1 MPAFNPIKTTLP
13 KNSLVIKDR
22 LDAIVQEILAVAK
35 DQVAMIILFGSYAKG
50 TWVRDWYVEGHIT
63 YSYESDLDILVVT
76 KSPKYRGLK
85 GASFES
91 DLTKRLERK
100 GLRGKTFG
108 APWVTFVVEPIKYL
122 NQQLERSQYFFS
134 DIKKE
139 GILLYDSGEFTLAE
153 PKDLNSEERRQIA
166 KDDFD
171 QWFPRAIGFIKATN
185 YMLQD
190 NYLNLAAFQLH
201 QATESFYSAILLV
214 FTGYKPRLHD
224 IEKLGSLASNYSDEL
239 LKIFPRDTKEQ
250 EERFIL
256 LKLAYT
262 EARYNKNYKITE
274 EQLVYLI
281 KRVEKLKSI
290 TEEICIAWINRQNT
304 H

>member
-1 MPAFNPIKTTLP
+1 MKTSLP
-13 KNSLVIKDR
+13 ENSLVIKDR
-22 LDAIVQEILAVAK
+22 LDAIVQEILAVAR
-35 DQVAMIILFGSYAKG
+35 DQISMIILFGSYAKG

-76 KSPKYRGLK
+76 KSPKYRGPK

-100 GLRGKTFG
+100 GLRGKSFG

-122 NQQLERSQYFFS
+122 NQQLEKSQYFFS

-139 GILLYDSGEFTLAE
+139 GILLYDSGEFTLAK
-153 PKDLNSEERRQIA
+153 PKDLNLEERKQIA

-171 QWFPRAIGFIKATN
+171 VWFGSGTEFLLGVDFYTK
-185 YMLQD
+185 QD
-190 NYLNLAAFQLH
+190 LLNKAAFLLH

-250 EERFIL
+250 EEKFVL
-256 LKLAYT
+256 LKSAYT

-274 EQLVYLI
+274 EQLLYLI
-281 KRVEKLKSI
+281 KRIEKLKSI
-290 TEEICIAWINRQNT
+290 TEEICTNRINEIK
-304 H
+304 

>member
-1 MPAFNPIKTTLP
+1 MKTSLP
-13 KNSLVIKDR
+13 ENSLVIKDR
-22 LDAIVQEILAVAK
+22 LDAIVQEILAVAR
-35 DQVAMIILFGSYAKG
+35 DQISMIILFGSYAKG

-76 KSPKYRGLK
+76 KSPKYRGPK

-100 GLRGKTFG
+100 GLRGKSFG

-122 NQQLERSQYFFS
+122 NQQLEKSQYFFS

-139 GILLYDSGEFTLAE
+139 GILLYDSGEFTLAK
-153 PKDLNSEERRQIA
+153 PKDLNLEERKQIA

-171 QWFPRAIGFIKATN
+171 VWFGSGTEFLLGVDFYTK
-185 YMLQD
+185 QD
-190 NYLNLAAFQLH
+190 LLNKAAFLLH

-250 EERFIL
+250 EEKFVL
-256 LKLAYT
+256 LKSTYT

-274 EQLVYLI
+274 EQLLYLI
-281 KRVEKLKSI
+281 KRIEKLKSI
-290 TEEICIAWINRQNT
+290 TEEICTNRINEIK
-304 H
+304 

>member
-1 MPAFNPIKTTLP
+1 MKTTLP
-13 KNSLVIKDR
+13 KNSLIIKER
-22 LDAIVQEILAVAK
+22 LDAIVQEILAAAR

-50 TWVRDWYVEGHIT
+50 TWVWDWYVEGHIT

-122 NQQLERSQYFFS
+122 NQQLEKSQYFFS

-153 PKDLNSEERRQIA
+153 PKDLNWKERRQIA
-166 KDDFD
+166 KDDFA
-171 QWFPRAIGFIKATN
+171 QWIPRAIGFIKATN
-185 YMLQD
+185 
-190 NYLNLAAFQLH
+190 
-201 QATESFYSAILLV
+201 TC
-214 FTGYKPRLHD
+214 
-224 IEKLGSLASNYSDEL
+224 
-239 LKIFPRDTKEQ
+239 
-250 EERFIL
+250 
-256 LKLAYT
+256 
-262 EARYNKNYKITE
+262 YKI
-274 EQLVYLI
+274 I
-281 KRVEKLKSI
+281 I
-290 TEEICIAWINRQNT
+290 
-304 H
+304 

>member
-1 MPAFNPIKTTLP
+1 MKTSLP
-13 KNSLVIKDR
+13 ENSLVIKDR
-22 LDAIVQEILAVAK
+22 LDAIVQEILAVAR
-35 DQVAMIILFGSYAKG
+35 DQISMIILFGSYAKG

-76 KSPKYRGLK
+76 KSPKYRGPK

-100 GLRGKTFG
+100 GLRGKSFG

-122 NQQLERSQYFFS
+122 NQQLEKSQYFFS

-153 PKDLNSEERRQIA
+153 PKDLNLEEKKQIA

-171 QWFPRAIGFIKATN
+171 VWFGSGTEFLLGVDFYTK
-185 YMLQD
+185 QD
-190 NYLNLAAFQLH
+190 LLNKAAFLLH

-250 EERFIL
+250 EEKFVL
-256 LKLAYT
+256 LKSAYT

-274 EQLVYLI
+274 EQLLYLI
-281 KRVEKLKSI
+281 KRIEKLKSI
-290 TEEICIAWINRQNT
+290 TEEICTNRINEIK
-304 H
+304 

>member
-1 MPAFNPIKTTLP
+1 MKTSLP
-13 KNSLVIKDR
+13 ENSLVIKDR
-22 LDAIVQEILAVAK
+22 LDAIVQEILAAAK
-35 DQVAMIILFGSYAKG
+35 DQIAMIILFGSYAKG

-63 YSYESDLDILVVT
+63 YSYESDLDILIVT
-76 KSPKYRGLK
+76 KSPKYRGPK

-122 NQQLERSQYFFS
+122 NQQLEKNQYFFS

-153 PKDLNSEERRQIA
+153 PKDLNLEERKQIA

-171 QWFPRAIGFIKATN
+171 VWFGSGTEFLLGVDFYTKQALLTK
-185 YMLQD
+185 
-190 NYLNLAAFQLH
+190 AAFLLH

-250 EERFIL
+250 EEKFVL
-256 LKLAYT
+256 LKSAYT

-274 EQLVYLI
+274 EQLLYLI
-281 KRVEKLKSI
+281 KRIEKLKSI
-290 TEEICIAWINRQNT
+290 TEEICTRRINEIK
-304 H
+304 

>member
-1 MPAFNPIKTTLP
+1 MKTSLP
-13 KNSLVIKDR
+13 ENSLVIKER

-76 KSPKYRGLK
+76 KSPKYRGPK

-122 NQQLERSQYFFS
+122 NQQLEKSQYFFS
-134 DIKKE
+134 DLKKE

-153 PKDLNSEERRQIA
+153 PKDLNQEERKQIA
-166 KDDFD
+166 KDDFEV
-171 QWFPRAIGFIKATN
+171 WFGSGAEFLLGVDFYTN
-185 YMLQD
+185 KSL
-190 NYLNLAAFQLH
+190 LNKAAFLLH

-250 EERFIL
+250 EEIFVL
-256 LKLAYT
+256 LKSAYT

-274 EQLVYLI
+274 
-281 KRVEKLKSI
+281 
-290 TEEICIAWINRQNT
+290 
-304 H
+304 

>member
-1 MPAFNPIKTTLP
+1 MKTTLP
-13 KNSLVIKDR
+13 KNSLIIKER

-122 NQQLERSQYFFS
+122 NQQLEKSQYFFS

-139 GILLYDSGEFTLAE
+139 GVLLYDSGEFTLAE

-239 LKIFPRDTKEQ
+239 LKIFPRDTEEQ

-281 KRVEKLKSI
+281 KRVEKLKSV

-304 H
+304 FEQKS

>member
-1 MPAFNPIKTTLP
+1 MKTTLP
-13 KNSLVIKDR
+13 KNSLIIKER
-22 LDAIVQEILAVAK
+22 LDAIVQEILAVAR

-76 KSPKYRGLK
+76 KSPKYRGPK

-122 NQQLERSQYFFS
+122 NQQLEKSQYFFS
-134 DIKKE
+134 DLKKE

-153 PKDLNSEERRQIA
+153 PKDLNQEERKQIA
-166 KDDFD
+166 KDDFEVWLGSGAEFLLGVD
-171 QWFPRAIGFIKATN
+171 FYTN
-185 YMLQD
+185 KSI
-190 NYLNLAAFQLH
+190 LNKAAFLLH

-250 EERFIL
+250 EEIFVL
-256 LKLAYT
+256 LKSAYT

-274 EQLVYLI
+274 EQLLYLT
-281 KRVEKLKSI
+281 KRIEKLKSV
-290 TEEICIAWINRQNT
+290 TEEICTRRINEIK
-304 H
+304 

>member
-1 MPAFNPIKTTLP
+1 MKTTLP
-13 KNSLVIKDR
+13 KNSLVIKER
-22 LDAIVQEILAVAK
+22 LDAIVQEILAAAR

-108 APWVTFVVEPIKYL
+108 APWLTFVVEPIKYL
-122 NQQLERSQYFFS
+122 NQQLEKSQYFFS

-153 PKDLNSEERRQIA
+153 PKDLNWKERRQIA
-166 KDDFD
+166 KDDFEV
-171 QWFPRAIGFIKATN
+171 WFGSGAEFLLGVDFYTN
-185 YMLQD
+185 KSI
-190 NYLNLAAFQLH
+190 LNKAAFLLH

-290 TEEICIAWINRQNT
+290 TEEICTTWINRQNT
-304 H
+304 SEQKI

>member
-1 MPAFNPIKTTLP
+1 MKTSLP
-13 KNSLVIKDR
+13 ENSSVIKGR

-76 KSPKYRGLK
+76 KSPKYRGTK

-122 NQQLERSQYFFS
+122 NQQLEKSQYFFS
-134 DIKKE
+134 DLKKE
-139 GILLYDSGEFTLAE
+139 GILLYNSGEFTLAE
-153 PKDLNSEERRQIA
+153 PKDLNQEERKQIA
-166 KDDFD
+166 KDDLEV
-171 QWFPRAIGFIKATN
+171 WFGSGAEFLLGVDFYTN
-185 YMLQD
+185 KSL
-190 NYLNLAAFQLH
+190 LNKAAFLLH

-250 EERFIL
+250 EEIFVL
-256 LKLAYT
+256 LKSTYT

-274 EQLVYLI
+274 EQLLYLT
-281 KRVEKLKSI
+281 KRIEKLKSV
-290 TEEICIAWINRQNT
+290 TEEICTNRINEIK
-304 H
+304 

>member
-1 MPAFNPIKTTLP
+1 MKTTLP

-22 LDAIVQEILAVAK
+22 LDAIVQEILAAARA
-35 DQVAMIILFGSYAKG
+35 QVAMIILFGSYAKG

-108 APWVTFVVEPIKYL
+108 ASWVTFVVEPIKYL
-122 NQQLERSQYFFS
+122 NQQLEKSQYFFS

-153 PKDLNSEERRQIA
+153 PKDLNSEERKQIA

-290 TEEICIAWINRQNT
+290 TEEICTDWINRQNPL
-304 H
+304 

>member
-1 MPAFNPIKTTLP
+1 MKTTLP
-13 KNSLVIKDR
+13 KNSLIIKER
-22 LDAIVQEILAVAK
+22 LEVIVQEILAVAK

-50 TWVRDWYVEGHIT
+50 TWVRDWYVKGHIT

-122 NQQLERSQYFFS
+122 NQQLEKSQYFFS

-224 IEKLGSLASNYSDEL
+224 IEKLGSLASNYNNEL

-281 KRVEKLKSI
+281 KRVEKLKSV
-290 TEEICIAWINRQNT
+290 TEEICAAWINRQRSP
-304 H
+304 

>member
-1 MPAFNPIKTTLP
+1 MKTTLP
-13 KNSLVIKDR
+13 KNSLIIKER
-22 LDAIVQEILAVAK
+22 LDTIVQEILAVAR

-122 NQQLERSQYFFS
+122 NQQLEKSQYFFS

-153 PKDLNSEERRQIA
+153 PKDLNLEERKQIA

-171 QWFPRAIGFIKATN
+171 VWFGSGTEFLLGVDFYTK
-185 YMLQD
+185 QD
-190 NYLNLAAFQLH
+190 LLNKAAFLLH

-250 EERFIL
+250 EEKFVL
-256 LKLAYT
+256 LKSAYT

-274 EQLVYLI
+274 EQLLYLI
-281 KRVEKLKSI
+281 KRIEKLKSI
-290 TEEICIAWINRQNT
+290 TEEICTNRINEIK
-304 H
+304 

>member
-1 MPAFNPIKTTLP
+1 MKTTLP
-13 KNSLVIKDR
+13 KNSLIIKER
-22 LDAIVQEILAVAK
+22 LDAIVQEILAVAR

-122 NQQLERSQYFFS
+122 NQQLEKSQYFFS

-153 PKDLNSEERRQIA
+153 PKDLNSEERKQIA

-239 LKIFPRDTKEQ
+239 LKIFPRDTEEQ
-250 EERFIL
+250 EEKFIL

-281 KRVEKLKSI
+281 KRVEKLKSV
-290 TEEICIAWINRQNT
+290 TEEICIAWINRQNPFEQKS
-304 H
+304 

>member
-1 MPAFNPIKTTLP
+1 LGNLC
-13 KNSLVIKDR
+13 
-22 LDAIVQEILAVAK
+22 
-35 DQVAMIILFGSYAKG
+35 G
-50 TWVRDWYVEGHIT
+50 
-63 YSYESDLDILVVT
+63 
-76 KSPKYRGLK
+76 
-85 GASFES
+85 
-91 DLTKRLERK
+91 
-100 GLRGKTFG
+100 
-108 APWVTFVVEPIKYL
+108 EPIKYL
-122 NQQLERSQYFFS
+122 NQQLEKSQYFFS

-153 PKDLNSEERRQIA
+153 PKDLNWKERRQIA
-166 KDDFD
+166 KDDFA
-171 QWFPRAIGFIKATN
+171 QWIPRAIGFIKATN

-250 EERFIL
+250 EEKFIL

-281 KRVEKLKSI
+281 KRVEKLKSV
-290 TEEICIAWINRQNT
+290 TEEICIAWINRQNPFEQKS
-304 H
+304 

>member
-1 MPAFNPIKTTLP
+1 MKTSLP
-13 KNSLVIKDR
+13 KNSLIIKDR

-76 KSPKYRGLK
+76 KSPKYRGPK

-91 DLTKRLERK
+91 DLTKRLECK

-122 NQQLERSQYFFS
+122 NQQLEKSQYFFS
-134 DIKKE
+134 DLKKE

-153 PKDLNSEERRQIA
+153 PKDLNQEERKQIA
-166 KDDFD
+166 KDDFEV
-171 QWFPRAIGFIKATN
+171 WFGSGAEFLLGVDFYTN
-185 YMLQD
+185 KSI
-190 NYLNLAAFQLH
+190 LNKAAFLLH

-250 EERFIL
+250 EEIFVL
-256 LKLAYT
+256 LKSAYT
-262 EARYNKNYKITE
+262 EARYNKNYRITA
-274 EQLVYLI
+274 EQLLYLT
-281 KRVEKLKSI
+281 KRIEKLKSV
-290 TEEICIAWINRQNT
+290 TEEICTRRINEIK
-304 H
+304 

>member
-1 MPAFNPIKTTLP
+1 MKTTLP
-13 KNSLVIKDR
+13 KNSLIIKER
-22 LDAIVQEILAVAK
+22 LDAIVQEILAAAR

-122 NQQLERSQYFFS
+122 NQQLEKSQYFFS

-239 LKIFPRDTKEQ
+239 LKIFPRYTEEQ
-250 EERFIL
+250 EEKFIL

-281 KRVEKLKSI
+281 KRVEKLKSV
-290 TEEICIAWINRQNT
+290 TEEICTVWINRQNT
-304 H
+304 FEQKS

>member
-1 MPAFNPIKTTLP
+1 MKTTLP
-13 KNSLVIKDR
+13 KNSLIIKER
-22 LDAIVQEILAVAK
+22 LDAIVQEILAVAR

-122 NQQLERSQYFFS
+122 NQQLEKSQYFFS

-153 PKDLNSEERRQIA
+153 PKDLNSEERKQIA

-239 LKIFPRDTKEQ
+239 LKIFPRDTEEQ

-281 KRVEKLKSI
+281 KRVEKLKSV

-304 H
+304 FEQKS

>member
-1 MPAFNPIKTTLP
+1 MKTSLP
-13 KNSLVIKDR
+13 ENSLVIKDR
-22 LDAIVQEILAVAK
+22 LDAIVQEILAVAR
-35 DQVAMIILFGSYAKG
+35 DQISMIILFGSYAKG

-76 KSPKYRGLK
+76 KSPKYRGPK

-100 GLRGKTFG
+100 GLRGKSFG

-122 NQQLERSQYFFS
+122 NQQLEKSQYFFS

-153 PKDLNSEERRQIA
+153 PKDLNLEERKQIA

-171 QWFPRAIGFIKATN
+171 VWFGSGTEFLLGVDFYTK
-185 YMLQD
+185 QD
-190 NYLNLAAFQLH
+190 LLNKAAFLLH

-224 IEKLGSLASNYSDEL
+224 IEKLGSLASNYSDDL

-250 EERFIL
+250 EEKFVL
-256 LKLAYT
+256 LKSAYT

-274 EQLVYLI
+274 EQLLYLI
-281 KRVEKLKSI
+281 KRIEKLKSI
-290 TEEICIAWINRQNT
+290 TEEICTNRINEIK
-304 H
+304 

>member
-1 MPAFNPIKTTLP
+1 MKTSLP
-13 KNSLVIKDR
+13 ENSLVIKDR
-22 LDAIVQEILAVAK
+22 LDAIVQEILAVAR
-35 DQVAMIILFGSYAKG
+35 DQISMIILFGSYAKG
-50 TWVRDWYVEGHIT
+50 TWVQDWYVEGHIT
-63 YSYESDLDILVVT
+63 YSYESDLDILIVT
-76 KSPKYRGLK
+76 KSPKYRGPK

-122 NQQLERSQYFFS
+122 NQQLEKNQYFFS

-153 PKDLNSEERRQIA
+153 PKDLNLEERKQIA

-171 QWFPRAIGFIKATN
+171 VWFGSGTEFLLGVDFYTKQALLTK
-185 YMLQD
+185 
-190 NYLNLAAFQLH
+190 AAFLLH

-250 EERFIL
+250 EEKFVL
-256 LKLAYT
+256 LKSAYT
-262 EARYNKNYKITE
+262 EACYNKNYKITE

-281 KRVEKLKSI
+281 KRVEKLKSV
-290 TEEICIAWINRQNT
+290 TEEICTRRINEIK
-304 H
+304 

>member
-1 MPAFNPIKTTLP
+1 MKTALP
-13 KNSLVIKDR
+13 ENSLVIKDR
-22 LDAIVQEILAVAK
+22 LDAIVQEILAVERG
-35 DQVAMIILFGSYAKG
+35 QISMVILFGSYAKG

-76 KSPKYRGLK
+76 KSPKYRGPK

-122 NQQLERSQYFFS
+122 NQQLEKNQYFFS

-153 PKDLNSEERRQIA
+153 PKDLNLEERKQIA

-171 QWFPRAIGFIKATN
+171 VWFGSGTEFLLGVDFYTKQALLTK
-185 YMLQD
+185 
-190 NYLNLAAFQLH
+190 AAFLLH

-250 EERFIL
+250 EEKFVL
-256 LKLAYT
+256 LKSAYT

-281 KRVEKLKSI
+281 KRVEKLKSV
-290 TEEICIAWINRQNT
+290 TEEICTRRINEIK
-304 H
+304 

>member
-1 MPAFNPIKTTLP
+1 MKTSLP
-13 KNSLVIKDR
+13 ENSLVIKDR
-22 LDAIVQEILAVAK
+22 LDAIVQEILAVAR
-35 DQVAMIILFGSYAKG
+35 DQISMIILFGSYAKG

-76 KSPKYRGLK
+76 KSPKYRGPK

-100 GLRGKTFG
+100 CLRGKSFG

-122 NQQLERSQYFFS
+122 NQQLEKSQYFFS

-153 PKDLNSEERRQIA
+153 PKDLNLEERKQIA

-171 QWFPRAIGFIKATN
+171 VWFGSGTEFLLGVDFYTK
-185 YMLQD
+185 QD
-190 NYLNLAAFQLH
+190 LLNKAAFLLH

-250 EERFIL
+250 EEKFVL
-256 LKLAYT
+256 LKSAYT

-274 EQLVYLI
+274 EQLLYLI
-281 KRVEKLKSI
+281 KRIEKLKSI
-290 TEEICIAWINRQNT
+290 TEEICTNRINEIK
-304 H
+304 

>member
-1 MPAFNPIKTTLP
+1 MKTTLP
-13 KNSLVIKDR
+13 KNSLIIKER

-122 NQQLERSQYFFS
+122 NQQLEKSQYFFS

-153 PKDLNSEERRQIA
+153 PKDLNSEERKQIA

-171 QWFPRAIGFIKATN
+171 VWFGSGTEFLLGVDFYTK
-185 YMLQD
+185 QD
-190 NYLNLAAFQLH
+190 LLNKAAFLLH

-250 EERFIL
+250 EEKFVL
-256 LKLAYT
+256 LKSAYT

-274 EQLVYLI
+274 EQLLYLI
-281 KRVEKLKSI
+281 KRIEKLKSI
-290 TEEICIAWINRQNT
+290 TEEICTNRINEIK
-304 H
+304 

>member
-1 MPAFNPIKTTLP
+1 M
-13 KNSLVIKDR
+13 
-22 LDAIVQEILAVAK
+22 
-35 DQVAMIILFGSYAKG
+35 
-50 TWVRDWYVEGHIT
+50 RDWYVEGHIT

-76 KSPKYRGLK
+76 KSPKYRGPK

-100 GLRGKTFG
+100 GLRGKSFG

-122 NQQLERSQYFFS
+122 NQQLEKSQYFFS

-153 PKDLNSEERRQIA
+153 PKDLNLEERKQIA

-171 QWFPRAIGFIKATN
+171 VWFGSGTEFLLGVDFYTK
-185 YMLQD
+185 QD
-190 NYLNLAAFQLH
+190 LLNKAAFLLH

-290 TEEICIAWINRQNT
+290 TEEICTTWINRQNPL
-304 H
+304 

>member
-1 MPAFNPIKTTLP
+1 MKTSLP
-13 KNSLVIKDR
+13 ENSLVIKDR
-22 LDAIVQEILAVAK
+22 LDAIVQEILAVAR
-35 DQVAMIILFGSYAKG
+35 DQISMIILFGSYAKG

-76 KSPKYRGLK
+76 KSPKYRGPK

-100 GLRGKTFG
+100 GLRGKSFG

-122 NQQLERSQYFFS
+122 NQQLDKSQYFFS

-153 PKDLNSEERRQIA
+153 PKDLNLEERKQIA

-171 QWFPRAIGFIKATN
+171 VWFGSGTEFLLGVDFYTK
-185 YMLQD
+185 QD
-190 NYLNLAAFQLH
+190 LLNKAAFLLH

-250 EERFIL
+250 EEKFVL
-256 LKLAYT
+256 LKSAYT

-274 EQLVYLI
+274 EQLLYLI
-281 KRVEKLKSI
+281 KRIEKLKSI
-290 TEEICIAWINRQNT
+290 TEEICTNRINEIK
-304 H
+304 

>member
-1 MPAFNPIKTTLP
+1 MKTSLP
-13 KNSLVIKDR
+13 ENSLVIKDR
-22 LDAIVQEILAVAK
+22 LDAIVQEILAAAK
-35 DQVAMIILFGSYAKG
+35 DQIAMIILFGSYAKG

-63 YSYESDLDILVVT
+63 YSYESDLDILIVT
-76 KSPKYRGLK
+76 KSPKYRGPK

-122 NQQLERSQYFFS
+122 NQQLEKNQYFFS

-153 PKDLNSEERRQIA
+153 PKDLNLEERKQIA

-171 QWFPRAIGFIKATN
+171 VWFGSGTEFLLGVDFYTKQALLTK
-185 YMLQD
+185 
-190 NYLNLAAFQLH
+190 AAFLLH

-250 EERFIL
+250 EEKFVL
-256 LKLAYT
+256 LKSAYT

-281 KRVEKLKSI
+281 KRVEKLKSV
-290 TEEICIAWINRQNT
+290 TEEICTRRINEIK
-304 H
+304 